1 MKVVVVVFFIWQDDI
16 NLRDKI
22 NEKLSCLKADFI
34 PTIRRGREIL
44 CYHDTSDGRMKEYDF
59 DK

>member
-1 MKVVVVVFFIWQDDI
+1 MWLLIFFFIWQDYI

-34 PTIRRGREIL
+34 PTIHRGREIL